1 MTMDNLKDTLNLPQT
16 DFPMRATLPQS
27 EPQILSRWQAERD
40 YDTLRRARAGASKF
54 VLHCGPPYAN
64 GPLHNGHLVPNLL
77 KDMVVRS
84 QSMLGH
90 DTPYIP
96 GWDCHGLPIEWKVER
111 GLKEQGKNKN
121 DISTR
126 DFRALCRDTANE
138 WIAHQKAD
146 WQRMGC
152 LGDWDNP
159 YLTMDYA
166 NEAGILQEMYKLAQA
181 GLMYKDFRPVMW
193 SPVEQTALAEAE
205 IEYQDK
211 ESTALYFSFP
221 VAGQDG
227 HHLVAWTTT
236 PWSIPSNRALAV
248 GADIAYV
255 GVQHSNGQI
264 YWVAQD
270 LAASFAAIIGA
281 DPTPVTPPRKG
292 AELTAWQSCQ
302 PLFNTPIPILLGDH
316 VTTDSG
322 TGVVHTAP
330 SHGVE
335 DFEIGK
341 ANGLDLACYVDGTG
355 RYVAAMPDLPA
366 TGQKLAGLTIKEAEG
381 HILAELTAT
390 GRLLHSHKI
399 THAYPVSWRSKA
411 PLIYRSTSQWFVAL
425 DKPFGPEGR
434 TLRQIAL
441 EQIDAVTWIPEEG
454 RNRIYGMI
462 ADRPDWCI
470 SRQRLWGVPIA
481 LFRNI
486 KTGEYIFDA
495 AVFDHVAQQFV
506 THGIDAWTDLS
517 TPELLPAGWLAA
529 NGLQPDDLAKETDIL
544 DVWFDSGA
552 TYAHVVQAR
561 EGMRFPADM
570 YLEGSDQH
578 RGWFHSS
585 LLLSCA
591 TTGQAP
597 YKQVLTHGFVV
608 DGKGKKVSKSLG
620 NGADAGELMAKHG
633 ADILRL
639 WVAFAD
645 YKGDVKTSPEILE
658 GVTESYRKLRNTLR
672 YMLSNLYDF
681 TPDKAVNTADMPVL
695 EQAILAR
702 FAAVQ
707 EEAMEAVQS
716 YKFYRA
722 VQAWQNF
729 CAVDLSSIYFD
740 IRKDALYC
748 ETPDSLK
755 RRACQTVLLHL
766 FKGIVTALT
775 PFMPFTADEAWR
787 TQFGADKPI
796 YLERFYMLPDDLQS
810 PQALAQWDRLL
821 EIRSAVYGLIES
833 TLRAPGH
840 VKAASEVDVTLTLP
854 DRASLPDAAALQEI
868 LICADVNLQDGDF
881 AVSVQ
886 KTAADKC
893 PRCRNHRPLLASG
906 ICLRCDE
913 AVASV
918 AKAA

>member
-1 MTMDNLKDTLNLPQT
+1 MIMDNLKDTLNLPQT

-27 EPQILSRWQAERD
+27 EPQILGRWQAERD

-77 KDMVVRS
+77 KDIVVRS
-84 QSMLGH
+84 QSMAGH

-126 DFRALCRDTANE
+126 DFRALCRATANE
-138 WIAHQKAD
+138 WIMHQKAD

-193 SPVEQTALAEAE
+193 STVEQTALAEAE

-221 VAGQDG
+221 IVGQDG

-248 GADIAYV
+248 GEDISYV
-255 GVQHSNGQI
+255 GILGQNGQT

-270 LAASFAAIIGA
+270 LADAFAKIIGVESPA
-281 DPTPVTPPRKG
+281 KVTPKKG
-292 AELTAWQSCQ
+292 TDFAGLTSRQ
-302 PLFNTPIPILLGDH
+302 PLFNTDIPIVLGHH

-322 TGVVHTAP
+322 TGVVHIAP

-341 ANGLDLACYVDGTG
+341 NNGLDLACYVDGTG
-355 RYVAAMPDLPA
+355 RYVTTMPALPHTDQA
-366 TGQKLAGLTIKEAEG
+366 LAGVGIKEAEAL
-381 HILAELTAT
+381 ILAELEAS
-390 GRLLHSHKI
+390 GRLLYKHKLTHS
-399 THAYPVSWRSKA
+399 YPVSWRSKA

-425 DKPFGPEGR
+425 DKPFDANGK

-441 EQIDAVTWIPEEG
+441 EQIDTVAWIPEEG

-486 KTGEYIFDA
+486 KTGAYIFDT
-495 AVFDHVAQQFV
+495 AVFDHVAQQIAA
-506 THGIDAWTDLS
+506 HGIDAWTDMS
-517 TPELLPAGWLAA
+517 VTDLLPANWLATQ
-529 NGLQPDDLAKETDIL
+529 GLTADDLAKETDIL

-645 YKGDVKTSPEILE
+645 YKGDVKISPEILD

-681 TPDKAVNTADMPVL
+681 TADKAVNHKDMPVL
-695 EQAILAR
+695 EQAVLAR

-707 EEAMEAVQS
+707 AEAMEAVNS

-748 ETPDSLK
+748 ETPDSVK

-766 FKGIVTALT
+766 FKGIVTSLA

-796 YLERFYMLPDDLQS
+796 YLETFYTLPAGLNTDA
-810 PQALAQWDRLL
+810 ALACWDRII
-821 EIRSAVYGLIES
+821 EVRSAVYGLIEA

-840 VKAASEVDVTLTLP
+840 VKAASEVDVKLTLP
-854 DRASLPDAAALQEI
+854 DRSNLPDAAALQEI
-868 LICADVNLQDGDF
+868 LICAAVSIQDGDF
-881 AVSVQ
+881 AVAVQ
-886 KTAADKC
+886 KTEDEKC
-893 PRCRNHRPLLASG
+893 PRCRNHRPLNASG
-906 ICLRCDE
+906 LCTRCDN
-913 AVASV
+913 AVAITT
-918 AKAA
+918 KAA